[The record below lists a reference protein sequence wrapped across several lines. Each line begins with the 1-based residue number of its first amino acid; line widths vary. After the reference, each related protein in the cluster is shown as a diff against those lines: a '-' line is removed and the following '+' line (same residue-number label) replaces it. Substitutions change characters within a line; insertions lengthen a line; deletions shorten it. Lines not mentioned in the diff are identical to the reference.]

1 MRILIVSSID
11 PETIDKLSVQHTV
24 TCAFN
29 ISEPELLEQI
39 RDNEVLIFRS
49 GVTISRRVLE
59 VAPKLRLIIRA
70 GSGFENIDLE
80 EMNRRNIPLL
90 RFPKPSAQAVA
101 ELTFAHMLGLARNVR
116 LADSL
121 LRKGHWAKH
130 DLENFLIA
138 GKTIGIVGVGNIGA
152 RVGEL
157 GVAWGMQAI
166 GCVEHESLASR
177 AQELKNRGIELMPF
191 DKIVPQA
198 DFLTIHVPL
207 SDSTRGLING
217 KVLANMKVGSYLINM
232 ARGGVVDEAA
242 LYEALTTGGRLR
254 GAGLDV
260 HENEGPGKLSP
271 LRELPNVILTPHI
284 GATTKDTQRE
294 IGRQILEA
302 LERYQSE
309 GKIDDV
315 AADARPVNMAIA

>member
-1 MRILIVSSID
+1 MRILIISSID
-11 PETIDKLSVQHTV
+11 PETIDKLSVQHKV

-29 ISEPELLEQI
+29 ISESELLEQI
-39 RDNEVLIFRS
+39 QDNEVLIFRS
-49 GVTISRRVLE
+49 GVTVSRRVLE
-59 VAPKLRLIIRA
+59 AAPKLRLVIRA
-70 GSGFENIDLE
+70 GSGFENIDLDE
-80 EMNRRNIPLL
+80 LNRRSISLV

-121 LRKGHWAKH
+121 LREGRWAKH
-130 DLENFLIA
+130 DLENFLIS
-138 GKTIGIVGVGNIGA
+138 GKTLGIVGVGNIGA

-157 GVAWGMQAI
+157 GVAWGMRTI
-166 GCVEHESLASR
+166 GCVAPESLARR
-177 AQELKNRGIELMPF
+177 ANELKDRGIELMPF
-191 DKIVPQA
+191 DKIILQA

-207 SDSTRGLING
+207 NESTRGLING
-217 KVLANMKVGSYLINM
+217 QVLANMKKGSYLINM

-242 LYEALTTGGRLR
+242 LYQALTTGGRLR

-294 IGRQILEA
+294 IGLQILDA
-302 LERYQSE
+302 LERYESE
-309 GKIDDV
+309 GEILDV
-315 AADARPVNMAIA
+315 ADSRPVNMATA